1 MKRQYKLLLLM
12 MQGSYFT
19 GDDDEDAQVLEMVQ
33 RLLDV
38 LKSVSFLS
46 VTHKIVTITTLI
58 MTRYC
63 VQYSTIH

>member
-1 MKRQYKLLLLM
+1 M

-63 VQYSTIH
+63 VQYSTIQ